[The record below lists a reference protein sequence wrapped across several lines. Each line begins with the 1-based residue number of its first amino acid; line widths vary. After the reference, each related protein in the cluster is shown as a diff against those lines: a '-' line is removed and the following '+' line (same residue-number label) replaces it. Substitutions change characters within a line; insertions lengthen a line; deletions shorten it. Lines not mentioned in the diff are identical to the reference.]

1 MSDPVLVAE
10 RYALVNRLGVGGMG
24 EVWRGEDR
32 VAGGIVAVKVLRP
45 PISGAPAAELRF
57 QREIQ
62 AMARLNH
69 PRIVPIIDAGADEN
83 FGLFFVMALQDGH
96 PLHEV
101 GRLWTGWDEVAP
113 VIDQILETLAHAH
126 AQGVIHRDIKPDNIL
141 VTGENEAT
149 LLDFGVARLRDQ
161 ARSGTSAYDLLG
173 TVDYAAPEQATG
185 NRRRIGPWTD
195 LYCFGIVLY
204 EIICGRPPFWAAS
217 PVQSLMMRLEMS
229 CPPLDPRPGFVTPVG
244 LWRVLDRMM
253 QPEPFDRFRHAADA
267 RAAFARLS
275 RGPLETLTPAVEG
288 LSGYEMQK
296 PGERI
301 TDDQPGNLTG
311 ANRIRLAKA
320 ELPFS
325 KSARPEAPLRTAT
338 LVGRDELLLQLSRGL
353 DRWRKQPQPGVL
365 VLAGPP
371 GSGKSRLAQEL
382 VSPFSAQGDIDGHS
396 HSWEMGPS
404 MRETALSITG
414 CIGLEEESVAEHIS
428 WWLRGHGTPDA
439 QAKTLKSWLMNE
451 TEVSST
457 QETASLF
464 SEFIGLCAS
473 DDRPYVLT
481 LDGLERM
488 GGEILALVQGIR
500 SFQLPVIVI
509 ITCTHAKIEGQR
521 RTAKWLKAATR
532 HLAPLA
538 PDQLRRIVDEL
549 TELPDQIKVD
559 LVTRAK
565 GNPRDLLALLY
576 GMRRNGQIVPAW
588 PRWIEA
594 PTDWKPVADGLA
606 SFTSLASYAPISDSV
621 DE

>member
-10 RYALVNRLGVGGMG
+10 RYALVDRLGVGGMG
-24 EVWRGEDR
+24 EVWRAEDR

-57 QREIQ
+57 QREVQ

-69 PRIVPIIDAGADEN
+69 PRVVPIIDAGADEQ
-83 FGLFFVMALQDGH
+83 FGLYFVMALQSGQ

-101 GRLWTGWDEVAP
+101 GRRWQSWQEMAP

-141 VTGENEAT
+141 VTQENEAT

-204 EIICGRPPFWAAS
+204 EIICGRPPFWASS

-229 CPPLDPRPGFVTPVG
+229 CPPLDPRPGFVTPAG

-267 RAAFARLS
+267 RAAFARLAK
-275 RGPLETLTPAVEG
+275 GPFEVITPAVEG
-288 LSGYEMQK
+288 AEYQGMD
-296 PGERI
+296 PGQRI
-301 TDDQPGNLTG
+301 TDDEPSSLMGIK
-311 ANRIRLAKA
+311 RIRLAQV
-320 ELPFS
+320 EIPFN
-325 KSARPEAPLRTAT
+325 KEARPEAPLRTAT

-365 VLAGPP
+365 VLSGPA

-382 VSPFSAQGDIDGHS
+382 VSPFMAQGDVDGHS
-396 HSWEMGPS
+396 HNWEMGSS
-404 MRETALSITG
+404 MREAALSITG
-414 CIGLEEESVAEHIS
+414 GIGLDRESLVEHIA
-428 WWLRGHGTPDA
+428 WWLKGQGTPTE
-439 QAKTLKSWLMNE
+439 QSRRLTPWLMGE
-451 TEVSST
+451 AEIPSIVD
-457 QETASLF
+457 TAQLF
-464 SEFIGLCAS
+464 SQFMQLCATI
-473 DDRPYVLT
+473 DRPFILT
-481 LDGLERM
+481 LDGLDRLE
-488 GGEILALVQGIR
+488 GEVLALVQGIR
-500 SFQLPVIVI
+500 SFQLPIIVI
-509 ITCTHAKIEGQR
+509 ITCTHAEIEGRR
-521 RTAKWLKAATR
+521 RTPRWLKAATR
-532 HLAPLA
+532 RLNPLDPA
-538 PDQLRRIVDEL
+538 QLRRIVDEL
-549 TELPDQIKVD
+549 TELPQALKAE
-559 LVTRAK
+559 LVERAQ

-576 GMRRNGQIVPAW
+576 EMRRAGEIVPAW

-594 PTDWKPVADGLA
+594 PADWTPVASGLA
-606 SFTSLASYAPISDSV
+606 SFTSLASFAPLGDHSD
-621 DE
+621 D

>member
-10 RYALVNRLGVGGMG
+10 RYALIDRLGVGGMG
-24 EVWRGEDR
+24 EVWRAEDR
-32 VAGGIVAVKVLRP
+32 IAGGIVAVKVLRP

-57 QREIQ
+57 QREVQ

-69 PRIVPIIDAGADEN
+69 PRVVPIIDAGADEQ
-83 FGLFFVMALQDGH
+83 FGLFFVMALQTGQ

-101 GRLWTGWDEVAP
+101 GRQWRGWDQMAP

-141 VTGENEAT
+141 VTKDNEAT

-204 EIICGRPPFWAAS
+204 EIICGRPPFWASS

-229 CPPLDPRPGFVTPVG
+229 CPPLDPRPGFVTPTG

-267 RAAFARLS
+267 RVAFARLAQ
-275 RGPLETLTPAVEG
+275 GPFETMTPGVDG
-288 LSGYEMQK
+288 GHYEETD
-296 PGERI
+296 PAERI
-301 TDDQPGNLTG
+301 TDDEPSTLMGVK
-311 ANRIRLAKA
+311 RIRLAQA
-320 ELPFS
+320 EIPFD
-325 KSARPEAPLRTAT
+325 KEARPEAPLRTAT

-365 VLAGPP
+365 VLSGPA

-382 VSPFSAQGDIDGHS
+382 VSPFMAQGDVDGHS
-396 HSWEMGPS
+396 HNWETGAS

-414 CIGLEEESVAEHIS
+414 GIGLDRDALVEHIS
-428 WWLRGHGTPDA
+428 WWLKGQGTPEEHSRR
-439 QAKTLKSWLMNE
+439 LMPWLMGE
-451 TEVSST
+451 AYVPSILD
-457 QETASLF
+457 TAQLFSLF
-464 SEFIGLCAS
+464 MQLCATI
-473 DDRPYVLT
+473 DRPFVLT
-481 LDGLERM
+481 LDGLERLE
-488 GGEILALVQGIR
+488 GEVLALVQGIR
-500 SFQLPVIVI
+500 SFQLPIIVI
-509 ITCTHAKIEGQR
+509 ITCTHAEIDGRR
-521 RTAKWLKAATR
+521 RTPRWLKAATR
-532 HLAPLA
+532 RLNPLEPA
-538 PDQLRRIVDEL
+538 QLRRIVDEL
-549 TELPDQIKVD
+549 TELPQQLKAD
-559 LVTRAK
+559 LVERAQ

-576 GMRRNGQIVPAW
+576 EMRRAGEIVPAW

-594 PTDWKPVADGLA
+594 PADWTPVASGLA
-606 SFTSLASYAPISDSV
+606 SFTSLASFAPLGDPA
-621 DE
+621 DD